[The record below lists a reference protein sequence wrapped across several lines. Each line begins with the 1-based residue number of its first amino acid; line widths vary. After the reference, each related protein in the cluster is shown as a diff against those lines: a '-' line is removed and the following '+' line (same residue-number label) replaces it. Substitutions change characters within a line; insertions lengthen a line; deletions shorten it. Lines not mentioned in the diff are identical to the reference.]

1 MMPVLLQATE
11 MSHTLTLGC
20 AQVVD
25 CWPPGLGEAVLGRCN
40 PVLLAQDHTHQ
51 VPPAPSHREGLGR
64 ACGGGAGQ
72 LPGPRYLAPSLCLPA
87 SLWPSPR
94 GLKKQQGLC
103 HSVFE
108 SNVLGPSKAS
118 GKAIEPSRLQC
129 PHHKGVVRPERS
141 L

>member
-64 ACGGGAGQ
+64 ACGGGLASSQ
-72 LPGPRYLAPSLCLPA
+72 VLDTWLPPSA
-87 SLWPSPR
+87 SLLLS
-94 GLKKQQGLC
+94 GLALAGSRSSRV
-103 HSVFE
+103 SVTVSLNQMFWVPARPLGKPLNLPDF
-108 SNVLGPSKAS
+108 SVL
-118 GKAIEPSRLQC
+118 ITR
-129 PHHKGVVRPERS
+129 VW
-141 L
+141 